1 MATNDHTLIWEAFQ
15 HKDKPVMKLNEF
27 HDKFRMLSENQIE
40 ILAMVSADEHEK
52 NAAMH
57 WLEQQRSCISSTLIS
72 D

>member
-15 HKDKPVMKLNEF
+15 HRNKPVIEANQF
-27 HDKFRMLSENQIE
+27 HDKFSMLSENQIE

-52 NAAMH
+52 NAARH
-57 WLEQQRSCISSTLIS
+57 WLQQRQASTSTLIS